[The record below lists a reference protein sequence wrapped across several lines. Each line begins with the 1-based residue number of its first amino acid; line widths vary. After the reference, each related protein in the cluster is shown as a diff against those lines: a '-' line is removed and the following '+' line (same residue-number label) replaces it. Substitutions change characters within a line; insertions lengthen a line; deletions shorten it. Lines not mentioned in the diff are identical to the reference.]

1 MQPLNTI
8 RQLGYV
14 VRDLDKAIKYWV
26 EVLNAGPFFM
36 FEHCPLDDQLYR
48 GQPSNVDVDIALANS
63 GDVQIELIYQN
74 NEVPSIYKEA
84 LDAGR
89 TGLHHV
95 GIMPTNY
102 ESARAQYLALGH
114 EIAFECN
121 LGGSELTYFDTLDTV
136 GHYTE
141 LWQNTA
147 AFNDIALIVEN
158 AAKDWDGSD
167 PVRPAPA

>member
-1 MQPLNTI
+1 
-8 RQLGYV
+8 
-14 VRDLDKAIKYWV
+14 
-26 EVLNAGPFFM
+26 M

-74 NEVPSIYKEA
+74 NDVPSIYKEA

-102 ESARAQYLALGH
+102 ESAKAQYLALGC
-114 EIAFECN
+114 EVAFECN
-121 LGGSELTYFDTLDTV
+121 LGGSELTYFDTLDSV
-136 GHYTE
+136 CHYTE

-158 AAKDWDGSD
+158 AARDWDGKD